1 MRKSSRHLKREPIL
15 NKTLT
20 IEMLKQNMVQYHLSG
35 PQFHLHLQPHKD
47 LTSA

>member
-20 IEMLKQNMVQYHLSG
+20 IEMLKQNMLQYH
-35 PQFHLHLQPHKD
+35 QFHLHLQPHKD